1 MGCESLQQN
10 NLPAVR
16 SSATLKVRLERYLI
30 KPQPIASWYNPGVDT
45 NERPEKPQHLPEYA
59 ILCLEALSRSGL
71 SDRLSLGGAIG
82 LMHYYEYRTT
92 HDVDAWW
99 IRSISQRKR
108 QEVVSVLEKT
118 LAPFGDV
125 RTRQWGDVVSIELRQ
140 EGKAVFSFQIAE
152 RSVLLEPPQPSPWP
166 GVLLDRLP
174 DLIASKMTAL
184 VERGAPRDFVDI
196 YNLCRENIVTAHRC
210 WELWELRQAA
220 AEGEANRDRASLAV
234 QLHLE
239 RIESHRPLAQI
250 DEVIARESA
259 ESLRRWY
266 RKEFLNAAIK

>member
-1 MGCESLQQN
+1 MN
-10 NLPAVR
+10 
-16 SSATLKVRLERYLI
+16 T
-30 KPQPIASWYNPGVDT
+30 D
-45 NERPEKPQHLPEYA
+45 ERPEKPQHLPEYA

-99 IRSISQRKR
+99 IRSTSQRER
-108 QEVVSVLEKT
+108 QEVVSVLQET
-118 LAPFGDV
+118 LAPFGEV
-125 RTRQWGDVVSIELRQ
+125 RTRHWGDVVSIELRQ

-152 RSVLLEPPQPSPWP
+152 RSVILEPPQPSPWP
-166 GVLLDRLP
+166 GVLLDGLP
-174 DLIASKMTAL
+174 DLISSKMTAL

-196 YNLCRENIVTAHRC
+196 YNLCRENIVTPQRC
-210 WELWELRQAA
+210 WELWQFRQEA
-220 AEGEANRDRASLAV
+220 AEGEADRDRASLAV

-250 DEVIARESA
+250 TDPGGRESA
-259 ESLRRWY
+259 KHLRRWFHE
-266 RKEFLNAAIK
+266 EFLNAAGK